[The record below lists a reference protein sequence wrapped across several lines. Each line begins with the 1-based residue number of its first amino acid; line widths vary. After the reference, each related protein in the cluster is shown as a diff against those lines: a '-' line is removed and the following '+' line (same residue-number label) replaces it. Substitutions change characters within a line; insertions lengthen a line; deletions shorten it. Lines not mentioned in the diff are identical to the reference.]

1 VSYSTALNVVA
12 AMVLLLHGLS
22 HLPGFVG
29 PWRLSPDFPYKTTI
43 LRGRLDVGDVGAK
56 VVGVL
61 WLLLVIDFAAVAWV
75 AYAGAPWWPLGA
87 LAAAAGSLLLCLID
101 WPETMIGVVIDIVLI
116 IIIVIWQS
124 GLGLIRLG

>member
-1 VSYSTALNVVA
+1 MLNVVA
-12 AMVLLLHGLS
+12 AVILAAHGLA

-29 PWRLSPDFPYKTTI
+29 PWKFSAGVPYKTTI
-43 LRGRLDVGDVGAK
+43 LGGRLDVGDVGAK

-61 WLLLVIDFAAVAWV
+61 WLLLAVAFVLLAWV

-87 LAAAAGSLLLCLID
+87 LAVASVSLLLCLIH
-101 WPETMIGVVIDIVLI
+101 WPETIIGVVIDILL
-116 IIIVIWQS
+116 IIVILTWQS